1 MNPRSLVLALCLL
14 VGVPA
19 WAASG
24 LEAARARAQVARTE
38 ARALRTQQQTLR
50 DELQGVAERIEALK
64 ARAQG
69 RLTTGTELETALRRS
84 QELSGSLTQLAQAV
98 STAEGESERAHVALH
113 QALSEELGRLMTA
126 WDKTVDR
133 AQRATLLEV
142 MRTTRTE
149 RDSVRLAL
157 PASKVPTL
165 DRTTTGGDD
174 PEDLLE
180 QADTLRD
187 AEDKVRERLKLM
199 RARITEAREE
209 RDLDRRMSDFLGEE
223 SMFDE
228 QDRRLRLRM
237 SSDRSLRVEPSD
249 RGGGLFQEASGD
261 SDAPPMSGNPG
272 TGAPPEPSMPDT
284 PGTPTTGRPE
294 PMSVRATDRRPL
306 VDGVRAQDLAAGGP
320 VDLTAMEA
328 EARRLEALAG
338 ELDGRAGALERR
350 AQELTK

>member
-38 ARALRTQQQTLR
+38 ARGLRTQQQTLR

-64 ARAQG
+64 AKAQG

-98 STAEGESERAHVALH
+98 SAAEGESERAHVALH
-113 QALSEELGRLMTA
+113 QALSDELARLMTA
-126 WDKTVDR
+126 WDKTADR

-149 RDSVRLAL
+149 RDAVRLAL
-157 PASKVPTL
+157 PASRVPTL
-165 DRTTTGGDD
+165 DKTTTGGDD

-249 RGGGLFQEASGD
+249 RGGGLFQGESNGD
-261 SDAPPMSGNPG
+261 SDSPPMSGNPG
-272 TGAPPEPSMPDT
+272 GPTSGPDPAPE
-284 PGTPTTGRPE
+284 TPTPSRPE
-294 PMSVRATDRRPL
+294 PMSARATDRRPL

-328 EARRLEALAG
+328 EAKRLEALAR

>member
-14 VGVPA
+14 VGVPT

-24 LEAARARAQVARTE
+24 LEAARARAQVARSE
-38 ARALRTQQQTLR
+38 ARGLRTQQQTLR
-50 DELQGVAERIEALK
+50 DELQGVAERIETLK
-64 ARAQG
+64 AKAQG

-113 QALSEELGRLMTA
+113 QALSDELARLMTA
-126 WDKTVDR
+126 WDKTADR

-149 RDSVRLAL
+149 RDAVRLAL

-249 RGGGLFQEASGD
+249 RGGGMFQSD
-261 SDAPPMSGNPG
+261 SEGSSDSPPMSGNPG
-272 TGAPPEPSMPDT
+272 APTGGPDPGPE
-284 PGTPTTGRPE
+284 TPTPSRPE
-294 PMSVRATDRRPL
+294 PMSARAQDRRPL

-328 EARRLEALAG
+328 EAKRLETLAK